1 MGNDQYAPTGALH
14 KAEIMLFTHFH
25 AQYPLKEKEG
35 IIDGLLMALDL
46 DFIRQ
51 VIYIKSWEGW
61 TSFKGPCVL
70 QCI

>member
-35 IIDGLLMALDL
+35 IIDGLLMAHQSGDSYLLLWPLVLD
-46 DFIRQ
+46 
-51 VIYIKSWEGW
+51 
-61 TSFKGPCVL
+61 
-70 QCI
+70 